1 MASNNIK
8 DDIVERIRKVMKIL
22 DITQPILAERAGIS
36 QSYISQMFRGACNLN
51 LNQLLPALYEVN
63 SEWILTGEG
72 VMLKKDFKEPT
83 LVQIPLLG
91 KVAAGKGANEEIN
104 EYITIPKVMLKHV
117 SGDFFALQVAGDS
130 MVPTLHDGD
139 IAVFRS
145 QPTLENGQTG
155 AFRILEKS
163 KYIHLIKKYQV
174 VGFEI
179 ALLSTKDGSLRHVQR
194 TDEMT
199 IMGLL
204 VFSCRHYPID

>member
-1 MASNNIK
+1 MSSNSEFDPILDRIK
-8 DDIVERIRKVMKIL
+8 EAIDYFNLTQSDLAKRINVSQQYIQKIL
-22 DITQPILAERAGIS
+22 SGSA
-36 QSYISQMFRGACNLN
+36 NLN
-51 LNQLLPALYEVN
+51 LNRLLPALPEVN
-63 SEWILTGEG
+63 AEWIMTGKG
-72 VMLKKDFKEPT
+72 TMFRDDKSS

-104 EYITIPKVMLKHV
+104 EYITIPKVMLKYV
-117 SGDFFALQVAGDS
+117 SGDFFALLVAGDS